1 MIKIRI
7 SNVEKYWDLG
17 KGRSFNIDLTP
28 GYTCLIGPNGT
39 GKTTMLRQ
47 IRDILMRERDTES
60 GQLPYKVLHYDNQQD
75 GGSRNFGQ
83 WMMMGQFDKIAEV
96 TSSSEGEG
104 IIFNLGEFATRC
116 GQATRECIEKHRTL
130 IILIDGFDSGT
141 SIDKIYQFREQFIKT
156 IIDHCKESEVDVYI
170 IATVNNFAMIDPC
183 YVGYNPDCIIART
196 GCHKKLKT
204 YNGFKKFILSR
215 AK

>member
-17 KGRSFNIDLTP
+17 KGKNFSIDLAP

-47 IRDILMRERDTES
+47 IRDILMTERDTES
-60 GQLPYKVLHYDNQQD
+60 GQLLYKVLHYDNQQD
-75 GGSRNFGQ
+75 GGSKNFGL
-83 WMMMGQFDKIAEV
+83 WMMSGQVQKIAEV

-104 IIFNLGEFATRC
+104 IIFNLGEFATKC
-116 GQATRECIEKHRTL
+116 GKATRECIEKNKTL

-141 SIDKIYQFREQFIKT
+141 SIDKIYQFKEQFVKT
-156 IIDHCKESEVDVYI
+156 IIDHCKESGVEVYI
-170 IATVNNFAMIDPC
+170 IATANNYAMVDDSEGEP
-183 YVGYNPDCIIART
+183 VDCIYAVT
-196 GCHKKLKT
+196 GSHKKIKT
-204 YNGFKKFILSR
+204 YSAFKKFILSR